1 MAKLTCF
8 LAGVI
13 LVGIMAQAAAEEGC
27 MATWTLRDLDQQE
40 ERDKVKTYQRLTF
53 GEVNVRSG
61 TGEDVYLKMIG
72 CPTGTKKMDHV
83 STFRLNAG
91 TATDPKAV
99 AAKWWDF

>member
-1 MAKLTCF
+1 
-8 LAGVI
+8 
-13 LVGIMAQAAAEEGC
+13 

-61 TGEDVYLKMIG
+61 TGEDVYVKMIG

-99 AAKWWDF
+99 AAKWWDYCTGHDECREGGEGFSDDSYA

>member
-40 ERDKVKTYQRLTF
+40 ERDGGRHAKDVHCQ
-53 GEVNVRSG
+53 
-61 TGEDVYLKMIG
+61 TGCGVMG
-72 CPTGTKKMDHV
+72 FPQ
-83 STFRLNAG
+83 NARRRR
-91 TATDPKAV
+91 
-99 AAKWWDF
+99 